1 MRSIA
6 VYCGSSNHIN
16 SIYKDEAKRLGSLL
30 AKNKIKLVYGGGNMG
45 LMGIL
50 ANSVLDGGGN
60 VYGVITEHLIDIEK
74 KNNSLNNLKIVKTMH
89 ERKIEMFMQ
98 ADCFIIF
105 PGGIG
110 TLEEFFEVYSWKQ
123 LRLHEKPIYIYNLN
137 NFWDGLINLID
148 RLIDENFAGENM
160 KEAYKVIKNHSELE
174 KELRIREEN

>member
-89 ERKIEMFMQ
+89 ERKMEMFMQ

-137 NFWDGLINLID
+137 NYWDGLINLID
-148 RLIDENFAGENM
+148 RLIDEDFAGENM

>member
-89 ERKIEMFMQ
+89 ERKMEMFMQ

-148 RLIDENFAGENM
+148 RLIDEDFAGENM

>member
-148 RLIDENFAGENM
+148 RLIDEDFAGENM

>member
-1 MRSIA
+1 MKSIA
-6 VYCGSSNHIN
+6 VYCGSSNHVN
-16 SIYKDEAKRLGSLL
+16 SIYKNEAKRLGSLL
-30 AKNKIKLVYGGGNMG
+30 AKHKIKLIYGGGNMG

-50 ANSVLDGGGN
+50 ANSVLDSGGN

-74 KNNSLNNLKIVKTMH
+74 KNDSLNNLKIVKTMH
-89 ERKIEMFMQ
+89 ERKMAMFMQ

-137 NFWDGLINLID
+137 NFWDELINLID
-148 RLIDENFAGENM
+148 RLIDEDFAGEKM
-160 KEAYKVIKNHSELE
+160 KEAYKVVKNHSELI
-174 KELRIREEN
+174 KELEICEQD

>member
-6 VYCGSSNHIN
+6 VYCGSSNHVS
-16 SIYKDEAKRLGSLL
+16 SIYKNEAKRLGLLL

-50 ANSVLDGGGN
+50 ANSVLDGGGD
-60 VYGVITEHLIDIEK
+60 VYGVMTEYLIDIEK
-74 KNNSLNNLKIVKTMH
+74 KNDSLNNLKIVKTMH
-89 ERKIEMFMQ
+89 ERKMEMFMQ
-98 ADCFIIF
+98 ADCFVIF

-137 NFWDGLINLID
+137 NFWDELINLID
-148 RLIDENFAGENM
+148 RLIDEDFAGEKM
-160 KEAYKVIKNHSELE
+160 KEAYKVVKNHSELI
-174 KELRIREEN
+174 KELEICEQD

>member
-1 MRSIA
+1 MKSIA
-6 VYCGSSNHIN
+6 VYCGSSNYVN
-16 SIYKDEAKRLGSLL
+16 SIYKNEAKRLGSLL
-30 AKNKIKLVYGGGNMG
+30 AKHEIKLIYGGGNMG

-50 ANSVLDGGGN
+50 ANSVLDSGGN

-89 ERKIEMFMQ
+89 ERKMEMFMH
-98 ADCFIIF
+98 ADCFVIF

-137 NFWDGLINLID
+137 NFWDDLINLID
-148 RLIDENFAGENM
+148 RVIDEDFAGEKM
-160 KEAYKVIKNHSELE
+160 KEAYKVVKNHSELK
-174 KELRIREEN
+174 KELELCE

>member
-16 SIYKDEAKRLGSLL
+16 SIYKNEAKRLGSLL

-89 ERKIEMFMQ
+89 ERKMEMFMQ
-98 ADCFIIF
+98 ADCFVIF

-137 NFWDGLINLID
+137 NFWDELINLID
-148 RLIDENFAGENM
+148 RLIDEDFAGEKM
-160 KEAYKVIKNHSELE
+160 KEAYKVCLLYTSDAADD
-174 KELRIREEN
+174 

>member
-1 MRSIA
+1 MGSIA
-6 VYCGSSNHIN
+6 VYCSSSNHVSN
-16 SIYKDEAKRLGSLL
+16 IYKNEAKKLGSLL
-30 AKNKIKLVYGGGNMG
+30 AKHKIKLVYGGGNMG

-50 ANSVLDGGGN
+50 ANSVLDNGGN
-60 VYGVITEHLIDIEK
+60 VFGVITEHLIDIEK
-74 KNNSLNNLKIVKTMH
+74 KNSSLNNLKIVKTMH
-89 ERKIEMFMQ
+89 ERKMEMFKQ

-123 LRLHEKPIYIYNLN
+123 LRLHKKPIYIYNLN

-148 RLIDENFAGENM
+148 RLIDEDFAGENM

>member
-1 MRSIA
+1 MSSIA
-6 VYCGSSNHIN
+6 VYCSSSNHVSN
-16 SIYKDEAKRLGSLL
+16 IYKNEAKKLGSLL
-30 AKNKIKLVYGGGNMG
+30 AKHKIKLVYGGGNMG

-50 ANSVLDGGGN
+50 ANSVLDNGGN
-60 VYGVITEHLIDIEK
+60 VFGVITEHLIDIEK

-89 ERKIEMFMQ
+89 ERKMEMFKQ

-137 NFWDGLINLID
+137 NYWDGLINLID
-148 RLIDENFAGENM
+148 RLIDEDFAGENM

>member
-6 VYCGSSNHIN
+6 VYCGSSNHVN
-16 SIYKDEAKRLGSLL
+16 SIYKNEAKRLGSLL
-30 AKNKIKLVYGGGNMG
+30 AKHKIKLIYGGGNMG

-50 ANSVLDGGGN
+50 AKSVLDNGGN
-60 VYGVITEHLIDIEK
+60 VFGVITEHLIDIEK

-89 ERKIEMFMQ
+89 ERKMEMFKQ

-148 RLIDENFAGENM
+148 RLIDEDFAGENM

>member
-1 MRSIA
+1 MSSIA
-6 VYCGSSNHIN
+6 VYCSSSNHVSN
-16 SIYKDEAKRLGSLL
+16 IYKKEAKKLGSLL

-50 ANSVLDGGGN
+50 ANSVLDNGGN
-60 VYGVITEHLIDIEK
+60 VFGVITEHLIDIEK

-89 ERKIEMFMQ
+89 ERKMEMFMQ
-98 ADCFIIF
+98 ADGFIIF

-123 LRLHEKPIYIYNLN
+123 LRLHKKPIYIYNLN
-137 NFWDGLINLID
+137 NFWDGLIKLID
-148 RLIDENFAGENM
+148 SLIDEDFAGENM

>member
-6 VYCGSSNHIN
+6 VYCGSSNHVN
-16 SIYKDEAKRLGSLL
+16 SIYKNEAIRLGSLL
-30 AKNKIKLVYGGGNMG
+30 AKHKIKLIYGGGNMG

-60 VYGVITEHLIDIEK
+60 VYGVITDHLIGIEK

-89 ERKIEMFMQ
+89 ERKMEMFMQ
-98 ADCFIIF
+98 ADGFVIF

-123 LRLHEKPIYIYNLN
+123 LQLHKKPIYIYNLN
-137 NFWDGLINLID
+137 NFWDGLIKLID
-148 RLIDENFAGENM
+148 RLIDEDFAGENM
-160 KEAYKVIKNHSELE
+160 KEAYKVINNYNDLTNEL
-174 KELRIREEN
+174 

>member
-1 MRSIA
+1 MGSIA
-6 VYCGSSNHIN
+6 VYCSSSNHVSN
-16 SIYKDEAKRLGSLL
+16 IYKNEAKKLGSLL
-30 AKNKIKLVYGGGNMG
+30 AKHKIKLVYGGGNMG

-50 ANSVLDGGGN
+50 ANSVLDNGGN
-60 VYGVITEHLIDIEK
+60 VFGVITEHLIDIEK

-89 ERKIEMFMQ
+89 ERKMEMFMQ

-148 RLIDENFAGENM
+148 RLIDEDFAGENM